1 ETREQFE
8 ETTQFAAEINPHT
21 IQVSLAA
28 PYPGTY
34 LHRQAVEN
42 GWLDRANAELTD
54 ERGVQIAPLHYPHL
68 SHTEIFHS
76 LETFYRRFYFRRRKI
91 ASLLGEMIKSPEMMR
106 RRMREGV
113 EFFQFLRQREMPS

>member
-1 ETREQFE
+1 
-8 ETTQFAAEINPHT
+8 
-21 IQVSLAA
+21 VSLAA

-42 GWLDRANAELTD
+42 GWLDLAHAELTD

-68 SHTEIFHS
+68 SHIEIFQS
-76 LETFYRRFYFRRRKI
+76 LDTFYRRFYFRRGRSPRCS
-91 ASLLGEMIKSPEMMR
+91 ARCSRGPEMMR
-106 RRMREGV
+106 RRLREGV